1 MMKSS
6 HTCFSLKR
14 AFTGVSRLDGGT
26 NFALPPKCY
35 AFKTKSY
42 NPQDA

>member
-6 HTCFSLKR
+6 YTHFSFKR
-14 AFTGVSRLDGGT
+14 AFTGVSGLAGGN
-26 NFALPPKCY
+26 NFALPPKYY
-35 AFKTKSY
+35 ALKTKSY